1 MGHFPYLIY
10 HIPPVPSNCL
20 KDFYCNSLVIRCTK
34 AGSKVI
40 SWKLILMSRKHTYLI
55 AGGNEAIKAYAAW
68 GAVCLFWGTTYL
80 AIRIGVRTLP
90 PALFAGVR
98 FFVAG
103 SVFLAYLRM
112 RGVSFP
118 RRRELLN
125 IAIVGILLLVIANG
139 CVVWAEQWVPSGLAA
154 LIVATLPF
162 WVSGIEAIVPS
173 GNRLNALK
181 IVGIVIGFFGL
192 VILFGPELKT
202 SIDQAYLKG
211 VLALLFA
218 PLSWAVGSVYAK
230 YHPTRT
236 APLMAAALQM
246 VIAGIILVLIGIIL
260 HEVPRFDLNVEGL
273 AALVYLA
280 IFGSIIGYG
289 SFIYALTKLPA
300 AKVSMYAYVN
310 PIIAVVLGWF
320 VLGEQLDWRVALAT
334 VVILLGVVLVQSA
347 RS

>member
-1 MGHFPYLIY
+1 
-10 HIPPVPSNCL
+10 
-20 KDFYCNSLVIRCTK
+20 
-34 AGSKVI
+34 
-40 SWKLILMSRKHTYLI
+40 MSQEHTYLT
-55 AGGNEAIKAYAAW
+55 AGGKETFKAYAAW

-90 PALFAGVR
+90 PALFAGIR

-103 SVFLAYLRM
+103 AVFLAYLKI
-112 RGVSFP
+112 RGVSLP
-118 RRRELLN
+118 GRRELLN

-154 LIVATLPF
+154 LIMATLPF
-162 WVSGIEAIVPS
+162 WVSGIEALLPS

-181 IVGIVIGFFGL
+181 ILGIAIGFFGL
-192 VILFGPELKT
+192 VILFGPGLK
-202 SIDQAYLKG
+202 SSLDQAYLKG

-218 PLSWAVGSVYAK
+218 PLSWALGSVYAK

-236 APLMAAALQM
+236 PPLMAASLQM
-246 VIAGIILVLIGIIL
+246 IIAGVILMFIGVIL
-260 HEVPRFDLNVEGL
+260 NEVPRFDLNLEGL

-289 SFIYALTKLPA
+289 SFIYALAKLPA

-310 PIIAVVLGWF
+310 PIIAVVLGWLI
-320 VLGEQLDWRVALAT
+320 LGEQLDWRVALAT
-334 VVILLGVVLVQSA
+334 AVILLGVVLVQSA
-347 RS
+347 RA

>member
-1 MGHFPYLIY
+1 MSPEDAY
-10 HIPPVPSNCL
+10 V
-20 KDFYCNSLVIRCTK
+20 T
-34 AGSKVI
+34 AGSKE
-40 SWKLILMSRKHTYLI
+40 TF
-55 AGGNEAIKAYAAW
+55 KAYAAW

-90 PALFAGVR
+90 PALFAGIR

-103 SVFLAYLRM
+103 SVFLAYLRL
-112 RGVSFP
+112 RGVSLP
-118 RRRELLN
+118 DRRELLH
-125 IAIVGILLLVIANG
+125 IAIVAILLLVIANG

-162 WVSGIEAIVPS
+162 WVSGIEAITPS
-173 GNRLNALK
+173 GNRLNAFK
-181 IVGIVIGFFGL
+181 IIGIVIGFFGL
-192 VILFGPELKT
+192 VILFAPELKT
-202 SIDQAYLKG
+202 SLDQAYLKA
-211 VLALLFA
+211 VVALLFA
-218 PLSWAVGSVYAK
+218 PFSWALGSVYAK
-230 YHPTRT
+230 YHPVRT

-246 VIAGIILVLIGIIL
+246 IVAGAILMVIGIIL
-260 HEVPRFDLNVEGL
+260 NEVPRVDFSVEGV

-289 SFIYALTKLPA
+289 SFIYALAKLPA

-310 PIIAVVLGWF
+310 PIIAVVLGWL

-347 RS
+347 RA